1 MTILRTDNRLV
12 HGIAMPWNV
21 EALKNFRRWKYLPG
35 SIKVEAPI
43 SLLRDHD
50 NSQRVGLIVSFQE
63 TEDGLPVTGWVRPSP
78 AGDRALAVA
87 ISGGGVDEHGK
98 PRPGALSAG
107 LEEIKFEKIDGI
119 CVVRSAVLREV
130 SIVKAGAFA
139 GTGIKR
145 EEG

>member
-12 HGIAMPWNV
+12 YGIAMPWNV

-87 ISGGGVDEHGK
+87 TDG
-98 PRPGALSAG
+98 GALSAG